1 MPLSTDLFFSFWKML
16 EIGADM
22 EMKAKSN
29 ELVENTE
36 AELPDISFEELLA
49 QEKKDAFWSV
59 LPSLHPLLLPPLH
72 RFGLLTRY
80 YFELQAEEW
89 ENESVLRMRIYFL
102 ALVGENIT
110 NGSMYILMPKSLP
123 TTGIFLLGACASWVD
138 FGPNNSHLTFCL
150 LS

>member
-1 MPLSTDLFFSFWKML
+1 ML

-59 LPSLHPLLLPPLH
+59 LSSLHPLLLPHP
-72 RFGLLTRY
+72 FGLLTRY
-80 YFELQAEEW
+80 HFELQAEEW
-89 ENESVLRMRIYFL
+89 ENESVLRLRICFFSL
-102 ALVGENIT
+102 AGENMT
-110 NGSMYILMPKSLP
+110 NGSMYILIPKSYLLQE
-123 TTGIFLLGACASWVD
+123 IF
-138 FGPNNSHLTFCL
+138 
-150 LS
+150 